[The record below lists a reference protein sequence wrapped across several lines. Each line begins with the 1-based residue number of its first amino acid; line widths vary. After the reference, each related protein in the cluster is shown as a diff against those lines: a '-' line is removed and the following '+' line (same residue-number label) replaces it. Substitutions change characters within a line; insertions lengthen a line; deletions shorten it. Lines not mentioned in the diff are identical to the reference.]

1 MLYYA
6 HKVEERQTARTY
18 NPNMVKAGDTKK
30 GAQRAQHKR
39 RCSLMYIGST
49 A

>member
-30 GAQRAQHKR
+30 GAQRGGNRATR
-39 RCSLMYIGST
+39 PT
-49 A
+49 